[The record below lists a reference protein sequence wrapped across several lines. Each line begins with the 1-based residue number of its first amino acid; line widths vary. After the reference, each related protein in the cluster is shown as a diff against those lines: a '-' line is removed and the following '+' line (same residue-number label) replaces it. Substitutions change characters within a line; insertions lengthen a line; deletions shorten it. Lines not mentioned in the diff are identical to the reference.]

1 MSSADDRLDR
11 MERNLDKIADT
22 LQQLATVMLRLEQQE
37 EKSTAIISFQED
49 LNKRTY
55 TLEKTVEVMQE
66 RDKNIIQS
74 NAELRDSVSKAGWWI
89 IGLFG
94 SLLLSLI
101 GGITMFLIKG

>member
-1 MSSADDRLDR
+1 MSSADERLDR

-37 EKSTAIISFQED
+37 EKAATIMTFQDD

-55 TLEKTVEVMQE
+55 SLEKAVEVMQE
-66 RDKNIIQS
+66 RDKNIMQS
-74 NAELRDSVSKAGWWI
+74 NSELKASINKAGWWI